1 MMTQVAT
8 DYCACNIFEHVIH
21 ETWADE
27 FTAFST
33 EKASNSEQTWHH
45 ILTFISTITLTPNF
59 STIISQL
66 LNFHAKASEFA
77 NFTISMSTLISH
89 CKVKK
94 RWKQRKQ
101 CLALFLMRGD
111 IIPGYFEQVHFTE
124 QINYLHLLIFQELF
138 IENESKFHQICE
150 ISSSFTNQK

>member
-8 DYCACNIFEHVIH
+8 DYCTCNIFEHVIH

-59 STIISQL
+59 STIISRL

-77 NFTISMSTLISH
+77 NFTISMSTFISH

-94 RWKQRKQ
+94 DGNTKKTMHCSVLNERWYHSWLLWTSPLHGTNKLPSSANISRAIHRKW
-101 CLALFLMRGD
+101 
-111 IIPGYFEQVHFTE
+111 I
-124 QINYLHLLIFQELF
+124 
-138 IENESKFHQICE
+138 K
-150 ISSSFTNQK
+150 ISPDLWD

>member
-8 DYCACNIFEHVIH
+8 DYCTCNIFEHVIH

-66 LNFHAKASEFA
+66 LNFHAKASELVHSYP
-77 NFTISMSTLISH
+77 IVRS
-89 CKVKK
+89 KK